1 MCTLELRSK
10 ILTFGFYQI
19 NLENPSLIRT
29 FARVM
34 RKILWII
41 AAIWLLAACGQS
53 YEETKQ
59 QTRAQ
64 RLKLWREDSAAL
76 KIAVMPTLDCL
87 PLFIAKDH
95 QLFDTIVDIRLK
107 TFTAQMDCDTALI
120 NGRVEGSITDIV
132 RAERMISQGL
142 PLRYVAATNAY
153 WLLITNQ
160 HQRITQLKHLDDK
173 MLAMTRYSATDLL
186 GDLAVD
192 SAKLQPERVFR
203 IQVNDVN
210 IRLKMLE
217 NNEMDALLLT
227 EPQATQ
233 ALLGKHKVILDSRKE
248 DIRMGALVVREQG
261 MNDKNR
267 KRQLEVLLKGYNE
280 ACDSLNHYGVRHYM
294 DVIKKHYTLSKQAQ
308 EKLPDSLK
316 FSRAAAP
323 RQKDV
328 ERAQQWLTKAT
339 GRALTAKGK

>member
-1 MCTLELRSK
+1 
-10 ILTFGFYQI
+10 
-19 NLENPSLIRT
+19 
-29 FARVM
+29 M
-34 RKILWII
+34 RKILSII
-41 AAIWLLAACGQS
+41 ATILLLAACGQS

-64 RLKLWREDSAAL
+64 QRKLAREDSAAL

-87 PLFIAKDH
+87 PLYIAKDH
-95 QLFDTIVDIRLK
+95 QMFDTIVDIRLK

-132 RAERMISQGL
+132 RAERLIKQGL
-142 PLRYVAATNAY
+142 PLKYVTATNAY

-173 MLAMTRYSATDLL
+173 MLAMTRYSVTDLL

-192 SAKLQPERVFR
+192 SAKLQTERVFR

-210 IRLKMLE
+210 VRLKMLE
-217 NNEMDALLLT
+217 NNEMDAMLLT

-233 ALLGKHKVILDSRKE
+233 ALLGKHKIILDSRKE
-248 DIRMGALVVREQG
+248 DIRMGALVVREKV
-261 MNDKNR
+261 MDDKKR
-267 KRQLEVLLKGYNE
+267 KRQMEVLLKGYNE
-280 ACDSLNHYGVRHYM
+280 ACDSLNHYGVKKYM
-294 DVIKKHYTLSKQAQ
+294 DVIRKHYNLSKQAQ

-316 FSRAAAP
+316 FNHAAAP
-323 RQKDV
+323 REKDV
-328 ERAQQWLTKAT
+328 ERAQHWLSKTIDEKP
-339 GRALTAKGK
+339 LTANGKK